1 MSNHLQNESEKE
13 AKKTYW
19 IKFKNNTNCQK
30 WKQYFYVN
38 QKMIT
43 VIL

>member
-1 MSNHLQNESEKE
+1 MNLKKKLKIEFC
-13 AKKTYW
+13 KKTYW

-43 VIL
+43 IIL